1 MSNFN
6 IADLEKHINIK
17 MKDITLEDINK
28 INKIRFNN
36 MRVDKKNEKILF
48 EVGIITDKYII
59 ISDLMIEVN
68 SSLSD
73 KEFIYMNTLRKFEK
87 LVNNVNI
94 MRNYLIM
101 PNDDKQ
107 KVLSYNREGNM
118 IKLFNSLQGNKL
130 IFTLLIED
138 VEILYIQDYN
148 KDGVLYMIILTPMIV
163 SNFLS

>member
-1 MSNFN
+1 
-6 IADLEKHINIK
+6 

-138 VEILYIQDYN
+138 DEILYIQDYN